1 MAAMEHD
8 NQRPLTPLLILIIWL
23 VFTLGVAAVGYPK
36 VKRALGESGVLT
48 LLAERG
54 QEQTGVA
61 STRAVRVAFTL
72 PDGTTKL
79 YPITAV
85 RMGGSVYHDTFEA
98 LLAGS
103 PKEALTDGAISYI
116 EPKTA
121 LRGVT
126 LSNSILFVDFSA
138 AYLDAPHR
146 VLADRQVKATALAM
160 SGIKGVVI
168 LVGGKPIE

>member
-23 VFTLGVAAVGYPK
+23 VFTLGVVRWATRRSSV
-36 VKRALGESGVLT
+36 LGESGVLT

-116 EPKTA
+116 EPKTE